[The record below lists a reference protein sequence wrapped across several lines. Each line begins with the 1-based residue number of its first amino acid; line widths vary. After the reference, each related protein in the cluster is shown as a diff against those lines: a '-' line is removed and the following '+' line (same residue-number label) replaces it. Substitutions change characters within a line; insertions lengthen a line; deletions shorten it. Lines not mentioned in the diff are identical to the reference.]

1 MRSRNS
7 VTVSDRQVQMVA
19 EDWLRT
25 AMPLRDVG
33 WKCTSRRLWQIVLLA
48 AARMSSVFAVCRDL
62 VGAPCD
68 QAVRNALTACLPARP
83 LTLEQWLHPALCGPQ
98 LPGATFRKARQ
109 VAIDWHLIPYHGQPH
124 RHANELYHSLPRS
137 GTSKFHAYATAC
149 LVEQGY
155 RYTLAATSVKGS
167 ESPLAVLE
175 RLLDRL
181 QARGLKIKVLLLDR
195 QFFSAPV
202 LERLQQRRIPFLM
215 PVALRGR
222 RPKRRSRRGT
232 KPGVRKLRDFL
243 RCAAGRYRY
252 TWTVKQSSAS
262 FTVVVAYKSYRH
274 DKTGRRRSKRLLFAA
289 WNVSGAPVEIREL
302 YRRRFGIESS
312 YRQLGQ
318 ARIRTCTTDP
328 VQRLFFVLVGL
339 VLRNVWVWLHF
350 TYFAERRNGELVLH
364 LERLRFRRMLH
375 WIANAITRELHDG
388 SSFSTQLQ
396 LE

>member
-7 VTVSDRQVQMVA
+7 VTVSDRQVQMLA

-98 LPGATFRKARQ
+98 LPGAIFRKARQ

-149 LVEQGY
+149 VVEQGY

-195 QFFSAPV
+195 QFFSRPV

-215 PVALRGR
+215 PVARAAAGRSVGRDAAQSRAYGSCEISCAVPPDAIATRGR
-222 RPKRRSRRGT
+222 SNRVRPPSPWWWRTRAIATT
-232 KPGVRKLRDFL
+232 KPGSAARAPAVRSLERE
-243 RCAAGRYRY
+243 R
-252 TWTVKQSSAS
+252 
-262 FTVVVAYKSYRH
+262 
-274 DKTGRRRSKRLLFAA
+274 
-289 WNVSGAPVEIREL
+289 APVELREL

-350 TYFAERRNGELVLH
+350 TYFAELRNGELVLH

>member
-1 MRSRNS
+1 M
-7 VTVSDRQVQMVA
+7 
-19 EDWLRT
+19 
-25 AMPLRDVG
+25 
-33 WKCTSRRLWQIVLLA
+33 
-48 AARMSSVFAVCRDL
+48 
-62 VGAPCD
+62 
-68 QAVRNALTACLPARP
+68 
-83 LTLEQWLHPALCGPQ
+83 
-98 LPGATFRKARQ
+98 
-109 VAIDWHLIPYHGQPH
+109 
-124 RHANELYHSLPRS
+124 
-137 GTSKFHAYATAC
+137 
-149 LVEQGY
+149 
-155 RYTLAATSVKGS
+155 
-167 ESPLAVLE
+167 
-175 RLLDRL
+175 
-181 QARGLKIKVLLLDR
+181 LDR

-215 PVALRGR
+215 PVARGR

-274 DKTGRRRSKRLLFAA
+274 DKTGQRPSKRLLFAA
-289 WNVSGAPVEIREL
+289 WNVSGAPVELREL

>member
-7 VTVSDRQVQMVA
+7 VTVSDRQVQMLA

-62 VGAPCD
+62 VGSHCD
-68 QAVRNALTACLPARP
+68 QAVRNSLTDCLPARP
-83 LTLEQWLHPALCGPQ
+83 LTLEQLLHPALCGPQ
-98 LPGATFRKARQ
+98 LPGAIFRKARQ

-149 LVEQGY
+149 VVEQGY

-175 RLLDRL
+175 RVLDRL

-215 PVALRGR
+215 PVARARPQAEASVATRHKAGRMEAARFPALCRRTLSLHVDGQTEFGLLHRGGGVQELSPRQNRASAARAPAVRSLERERRTGRTPGAVSTPVRNRVQLPTARPGPHPDLHDRSGAATVLRAGGAGAEKRLGLAALHVLCRAPER
-222 RPKRRSRRGT
+222 RTRAASGTSAFPPDAALDRQRHHTRTSRRFQ
-232 KPGVRKLRDFL
+232 FL
-243 RCAAGRYRY
+243 
-252 TWTVKQSSAS
+252 
-262 FTVVVAYKSYRH
+262 
-274 DKTGRRRSKRLLFAA
+274 
-289 WNVSGAPVEIREL
+289 
-302 YRRRFGIESS
+302 
-312 YRQLGQ
+312 
-318 ARIRTCTTDP
+318 
-328 VQRLFFVLVGL
+328 
-339 VLRNVWVWLHF
+339 
-350 TYFAERRNGELVLH
+350 
-364 LERLRFRRMLH
+364 
-375 WIANAITRELHDG
+375 NAT
-388 SSFSTQLQ
+388 ST
-396 LE
+396 